1 MPLFTL
7 GYEGLD
13 LDTFVQV
20 LLDNGVE
27 CLLDVRQRPQSRK
40 RGFSK
45 TALANAC
52 VENNIG
58 YQHLAVFGCP
68 LDVRNAYREDG
79 DWKNYTSAFLE
90 HLETPE
96 LKQATANLAGIAWD
110 RCYCLMCFEADENYC
125 HRLFVARAVEAAGGP
140 DIVNLNRSSLL
151 FESSELALAGR

>member
-13 LDTFVQV
+13 LDTFMQI

-52 VENNIG
+52 DENGIG

-68 LDVRNAYREDG
+68 LDIRNAYREDG
-79 DWKNYTSAFLE
+79 DWEKYTEAFLE
-90 HLETPE
+90 HLETLP
-96 LKQATANLAGIAWD
+96 QAVADLSSFAWEQ
-110 RCYCLMCFEADENYC
+110 RGCLMCFEADANFC
-125 HRLFVARAVEAAGGP
+125 HRLFVARAAEAAGGP
-140 DIVNLNRSSLL
+140 GVTNLNQNSAISDL
-151 FESSELALAGR
+151 SELALADR

>member
-13 LDTFVQV
+13 LDTFVQI

-45 TALANAC
+45 TALADAC
-52 VENNIG
+52 ERNGIG

-68 LDVRNAYREDG
+68 LSIRNAYREDG
-79 DWKNYTSAFLE
+79 NWTRYKTAFAR
-90 HLETPE
+90 HLQTPE
-96 LKQATANLAGIAWD
+96 LKQAVSSLASLAWEQ
-110 RCYCLMCFEADENYC
+110 RCCLLCFEADENYC
-125 HRLFVARAVEAAGGP
+125 HRLFLARAVAVAGGP
-140 DIVNLNRSSLL
+140 RDEHLNRSSLL
-151 FESSELALAGR
+151 SDLPELALADR

>member
-13 LDTFVQV
+13 LDTFVQI

-52 VENNIG
+52 AENGIG
-58 YQHLAVFGCP
+58 YRHLAVFGCP
-68 LDVRNAYREDG
+68 LSIRNAYREDG
-79 DWKNYTSAFLE
+79 NWENYTAAYLE
-90 HLETPE
+90 HLESSE
-96 LKQATANLAGIAWD
+96 LKQAVASLAMTAWD
-110 RCYCLMCFEADENYC
+110 ERYCLMCFEADENYC
-125 HRLFVARAVEAAGGP
+125 HRLFVARAVETQGGP
-140 DIVNLNRSSLL
+140 DVVNLNRSSMLSEL
-151 FESSELALAGR
+151 SELALAGK

>member
-1 MPLFTL
+1 MALFTL

-13 LDTFVQV
+13 LDTFVQI

-52 VENNIG
+52 AENNIG
-58 YQHLAVFGCP
+58 YQHLAIFGCP
-68 LDVRNAYREDG
+68 LDIRNAYRADG
-79 DWKNYTSAFLE
+79 DWDNYTAAFLE
-90 HLETPE
+90 HLQSPE
-96 LKQATANLAGIAWD
+96 LKQAIANLASSAWGK
-110 RCYCLMCFEADENYC
+110 RCCLMCFEADENFC

-140 DIVNLNRSSLL
+140 DVMNLNRNSVGI
-151 FESSELALAGR
+151 ELV